1 MLLLFSLEANLTPA
15 LSLMNV
21 SRLCITSLCFLS
33 LACSPQNSKK
43 LTIATAA
50 NMQWAMQEITQS
62 FTDKTGIPCQMV
74 VSSSGKL
81 TAQIREGAPFD
92 VFVSADMKYPT
103 ALFQQGLATAEPTV
117 YAYGQLVLWSRVEGL
132 EPSVDLLTHDPI
144 RHIALPNPKTAPYG
158 LAAVEVLHYYNLYD
172 AVEEK
177 LVFGESVAQAN
188 QFIVSQA
195 AEIGFT
201 AKAVVLSPNLQGTG
215 RWQELNPDTYSPIAQ
230 GVVVLAKQTGLLAQA
245 QSFYDF
251 LLSKEGQKILVKYG
265 YAIDIPQH
273 VPSSA
278 TTQEP

>member
-1 MLLLFSLEANLTPA
+1 MKIPRLFIISLSLLL
-15 LSLMNV
+15 
-21 SRLCITSLCFLS
+21 
-33 LACSPQNSKK
+33 LACSPHRSEI

-62 FTDKTGIPCQMV
+62 FTDKTGIPCETV
-74 VSSSGKL
+74 ISSSGKL
-81 TAQIREGAPFD
+81 TAQIQAGAPFD
-92 VFVSADMKYPT
+92 VFVSADMQYPT
-103 ALFQQGLATAEPTV
+103 ALFQQGLTTAEPTV

-132 EPSVDLLTHDPI
+132 EPSVDLLTRDLI

-158 LAAVEVLHYYNLYD
+158 VAAVEVLRYYNIYD

-215 RWQELNPDTYSPIAQ
+215 HWQELNPDTYSPIAQ
-230 GVVVLAKQTGLLAQA
+230 GVVVLAQETGPSEQA

-251 LLSKEGQKILVKYG
+251 LRSKEGQEILVKFG
-265 YAIDIPQH
+265 YT
-273 VPSSA
+273 VGR
-278 TTQEP
+278 